1 MITLDKNKIVAVI
14 GASNDPEKYGYK
26 IVKVLKAKGVKVF
39 PINPKADCIQG
50 LKPYARLQDLPQKP
64 DIINFVVPPEITR
77 QVLNEVKELGWDNVW
92 FQPGSF
98 NDEIINLV
106 KELGLNYEAQACI
119 LLAGKSL

>member
-1 MITLDKNKIVAVI
+1 MIKLDHHKTVAVI
-14 GASNDPEKYGYK
+14 GASNNPEKYGFK
-26 IVKVLKAKGVKVF
+26 IVQVLKAKGVKVF
-39 PINPKADCIQG
+39 PVNPQVDCIQG
-50 LKPYARLQDLPQKP
+50 LKPYAHLQNLPQKP
-64 DIINFVVPPEITR
+64 NIINFVVPPETTR

-106 KELGLNYEAQACI
+106 KEWGLNYETQACM